1 MLDLAYELKQLCYR
15 NKDGSHVTQAQRRM
29 RLMQAARDLERLGF
43 KNMRARSLKPK
54 HVHALVADWRERGLS
69 AGTIK
74 NRMADLRWWA
84 EKIGKAGV
92 VEPSN
97 DVYGLA
103 RRVYVTNEQRALTL
117 EPEQLAAVSD
127 RHLQMSL
134 RLQAAF
140 GLRREESMKIRPAW
154 ADRGDHLVLKASW
167 CKGGRPRTVPTRTLE
182 QRALLDEARRLAGGG
197 SLIPRDRS
205 YVQQRRLYER
215 QTERAGLSRVHGLRH
230 AYAQVRYRELAG
242 FDPPAAG
249 GPHSRQLTDTQ
260 RDADQHARQIVSREL
275 GHEREQIT
283 AVYLG
288 R

>member
-167 CKGGRPRTVPTRTLE
+167 CKGGRPRTVPTRTLAP
-182 QRALLDEARRLAGGG
+182 RAGLDEARRLAGGG